1 MLGNLPCFPRP
12 VVLTDQKTLSHIM
25 ETIKVLIIMNL
36 WHPTWDVRIVRVAWE
51 TLGFIT
57 MKVNCMPTCTWGLIL
72 LRQVFLSKTFQTKIR
87 KLFSPLG
94 NVKQRF
100 HIPSMY
106 RKRSRN
112 YRGNK
117 AHWLIHFAGQDADSS
132 CSKSA
137 FQPLQRCAPA
147 NPLRSQS
154 AKLGHEFAV
163 SVPWDLCSS
172 SHANFTT
179 SLNQSTSGT
188 KICSRL

>member
-1 MLGNLPCFPRP
+1 ML
-12 VVLTDQKTLSHIM
+12 
-25 ETIKVLIIMNL
+25 
-36 WHPTWDVRIVRVAWE
+36 
-51 TLGFIT
+51 
-57 MKVNCMPTCTWGLIL
+57 
-72 LRQVFLSKTFQTKIR
+72 
-87 KLFSPLG
+87 
-94 NVKQRF
+94 KQRF
-100 HIPSMY
+100 HIPYMY

-117 AHWLIHFAGQDADSS
+117 AHWLIHSAGQDADSS

-179 SLNQSTSGT
+179 SLKPKHIWNKDLLQTLNLALLFLVLFSHTGVKVLLLSPKLFLSPLILHVWLIRYQFMLLKTS
-188 KICSRL
+188 LW